1 MCSYSEENVRIWH
14 APFELR
20 KANNF
25 IISNEEIDENMKT
38 VKSVEESGLLI
49 KSFSETIKNEVKE
62 QKRGFL
68 GMLIGTLGVSFV
80 SLLENLIIG
89 KGTIRAAEDTVTAVQ
104 HF

>member
-68 GMLIGTLGVSFV
+68 GMLL
-80 SLLENLIIG
+80 
-89 KGTIRAAEDTVTAVQ
+89 
-104 HF
+104 